1 MAASRWCCGLYYIL
15 QFDINLKY
23 SQVEDSVS
31 MHVSE
36 DIDFDFTSHKYM
48 IFIRDSHSSCYYK
61 SENKGLKHFALD
73 GNIYIDSVKFFKDK
87 LLINSHYPQNGVI
100 ESYRWIF

>member
-1 MAASRWCCGLYYIL
+1 
-15 QFDINLKY
+15 
-23 SQVEDSVS
+23 

-36 DIDFDFTSHKYM
+36 DIYFDFTSHKYM